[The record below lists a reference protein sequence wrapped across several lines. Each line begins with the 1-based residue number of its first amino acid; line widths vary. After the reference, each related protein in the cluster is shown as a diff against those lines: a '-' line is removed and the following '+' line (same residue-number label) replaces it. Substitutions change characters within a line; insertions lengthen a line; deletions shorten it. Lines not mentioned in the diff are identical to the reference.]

1 MLNGKAVLLGVT
13 GGIAAYKS
21 AELTRLLVKAG
32 ATVQVVMT
40 ASARQFITPLTLQ
53 VLSGQPV
60 CTDLFDL
67 EFESQ
72 IGHIQVAR
80 AAHLVVIA
88 PATANVIAKMAAG
101 VADDYLT
108 TVLLATSA
116 PVLVCPAM
124 NVKMYEHPATQRNL
138 EVIRSF
144 GHRILPPSTGALA
157 CGEEGAGRLAELADI
172 MEAIRR
178 MLTPPKLEGKRVLV
192 SAGPTWEMFD
202 PVRFISNPSSG
213 KMGYALAAAASRRS
227 AEVHL
232 VSGPVSIKPP
242 HGVKLHHITSALEMQ
257 AVINGLA
264 SQVDVVV
271 MAAAVSDYR
280 PSEIEPQKLKKNDG
294 NLNITLV
301 NNPDILLQ
309 LSQAKSLNRPQVL
322 IGFAAETESL
332 IENATDKLRK
342 KNLDLIIANDLTQAG
357 SGFACDTNQVKI
369 IDRAGEITELPQLSK
384 EEVAERIW
392 DRVEELLASNREM
405 PGTTLK

>member
-1 MLNGKAVLLGVT
+1 MLKGRAILLGIT

-32 ATVQVVMT
+32 ASVQVVMT

-67 EFESQ
+67 EYESQ

-101 VADDYLT
+101 IADDYLT

-138 EVIRSF
+138 EELRKL
-144 GHRILPPSTGALA
+144 GHRILEPSIGALA
-157 CGEEGAGRLAELADI
+157 CGEEGAGRLAELSNI
-172 MEAIRR
+172 LEAIQQL
-178 MLTPPKLEGKRVLV
+178 LTPPKLEGRRVLV

-213 KMGYALAAAASRRS
+213 KMGYALAAAAARRS

-232 VSGPVSIKPP
+232 VSGPVSIKAP
-242 HGVKLHHITSALEMQ
+242 HGVNLHRVTSALEMQ
-257 AVINGLA
+257 AVINELA
-264 SQVDVVV
+264 PRVDVVV

-280 PSEIEPQKLKKNDG
+280 PAEVGPQKIKKNDG
-294 NLNITLV
+294 KLNVTLV
-301 NNPDILLQ
+301 NNPDILSQ
-309 LSQAKSLNRPQVL
+309 LGQAKSLTRPQVL
-322 IGFAAETESL
+322 IGFAAETGSL

-342 KNLDLIIANDLTQAG
+342 KNLDLIVANDLTQLG
-357 SGFACDTNQVKI
+357 SGFGCDTNQVKI
-369 IDRAGEITELPQLSK
+369 IDRTGGITELPQLPK
-384 EEVAERIW
+384 DEVAERIW
-392 DRVEELLASNREM
+392 DRIEELLAENRQ
-405 PGTTLK
+405 LSRAVLI